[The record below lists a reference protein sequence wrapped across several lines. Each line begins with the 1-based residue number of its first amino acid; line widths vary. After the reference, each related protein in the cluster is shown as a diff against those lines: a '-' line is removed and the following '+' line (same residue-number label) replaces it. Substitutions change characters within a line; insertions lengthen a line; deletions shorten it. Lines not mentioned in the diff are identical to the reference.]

1 MLDRIGDAPVHL
13 VAAGKAAWP
22 MATAMSGLLG
32 DRLQRCVLAGQ
43 HDFRAGV
50 RERWAVFTAGHPV
63 PNEASAD
70 AGQSAIETARNSGDA
85 WLVVLLSG
93 GASAML
99 AVPAPPLTLDQ
110 KIDATSALLRAG
122 TPIDRLNCV
131 RKHLSAIKGGQ
142 LAAAAARSLTLA
154 ISDVHAPVPDD
165 PSVIGSGP
173 TVADSTTFADA
184 LEVVRSVEGFPDAA
198 VRHLK
203 RGSAGGLPETI
214 KPSDQRLA
222 TAHYA
227 VIGNRQTAMA
237 AAAAEAASLGYVVE
251 VLPDPV
257 TGEARHA
264 SLQFVRR
271 AYAIARNAGRPLCVI
286 ASGETTVHVSGDG
299 LGGRNQEFALAA
311 IPLIAGIGRA
321 ALLAAA
327 GTDGIDGPTDAAGAI
342 VDSSTLERA
351 QRAGLDWEEALRN
364 NDAYRFFEP
373 LGDLV
378 KWGAT
383 GTNVGD
389 LQVMLIA

>member
-1 MLDRIGDAPVHL
+1 
-13 VAAGKAAWP
+13 
-22 MATAMSGLLG
+22 MATTMSDLIG
-32 DRLQRCVLAGQ
+32 DRLQRCVVAGQ
-43 HDFRAGV
+43 RGFREGAP
-50 RERWAVFTAGHPV
+50 EHWSIFTAGHPM

-70 AGQSAIETARNSGDA
+70 AGRLAIETAHNTGDG

-122 TPIDRLNCV
+122 TPIDRMNCV

-142 LAAAAARSLTLA
+142 LAAAAPRSLTLA
-154 ISDVHAPVPDD
+154 ISDVHAPLSDD

-173 TVADSTTFADA
+173 TVADATTFAEA
-184 LEVVRSVEGFPDAA
+184 LEVVRSVDGFPVAA
-198 VRHLK
+198 VEHLK
-203 RGSAGGLPETI
+203 RGAAGGVPETT
-214 KPSDQRLA
+214 KPSDERLA

-227 VIGNRQTAMA
+227 VIGNRRTAMA
-237 AAAAEAASLGYVVE
+237 AAAAAAASLGYVVE
-251 VLPDPV
+251 VLTDPV
-257 TGEARHA
+257 TGESRDA

-271 AYAIARNAGRPLCVI
+271 AHAIARNAGRPLCVI
-286 ASGETTVHVSGDG
+286 ASGETTVRVSGNG

-311 IPLIAGIGRA
+311 TPYIAGIGRA

-327 GTDGIDGPTDAAGAI
+327 GTDGIDGPTEAAGAV

-351 QRAGLDWEEALRN
+351 ERAGLDWQEALRN

-373 LGDLV
+373 LGDLI
-378 KWGAT
+378 KWGPT

-389 LQVMLIA
+389 IEVMLIA